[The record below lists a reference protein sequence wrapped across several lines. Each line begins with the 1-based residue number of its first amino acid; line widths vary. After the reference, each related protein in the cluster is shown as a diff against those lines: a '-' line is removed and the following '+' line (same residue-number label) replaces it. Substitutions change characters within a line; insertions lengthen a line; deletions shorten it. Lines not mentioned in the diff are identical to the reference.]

1 MPIDP
6 NIPLSYRPPEI
17 QNPLDAA
24 GKVMNLQH
32 MLQQTEV
39 GKQTL
44 QENDLKLSEMRRNL
58 HDELTAREIL
68 SKHPDPK
75 AAMKELYQRI
85 GQNASK
91 YVTAYANEATAL
103 SKLDEAGLDQAAKK
117 LSYLGNSVFSLKDVD
132 EEKKPAAYQQV
143 LKTLVQGGIIK
154 QEDIGQSIPA
164 EYPGDEVV
172 DLFGKIAMSTKDQIA
187 AQTARIR
194 AESYGNRVESLN
206 AAALTKGQ
214 IDLGKLELEA
224 QELQRKIRS
233 DSALDE
239 RERSRIQNT
248 LDVAL
253 KNIYLR
259 KQEEEGR
266 NKRAKEAEE
275 GKTNRQE
282 SHDAA
287 VSKRQQM
294 LLEKGF
300 TPNQVA
306 LAWSAAFKATGAEDL
321 EDLDDDDVAA
331 LNALAESFLQLQQP
345 QLGTQPGGFLGLGTS
360 TTVQPGPQVNPRNT
374 IHSTGPVN
382 TTTNPPQP
390 TSQQN
395 TLPLEIINQMKV
407 GVRTTLSDGSV
418 WIKNADGTVTK
429 AK

>member
-1 MPIDP
+1 MPIDA
-6 NIPLSYRPPEI
+6 NLPLSYRPPEI

-39 GKQTL
+39 GNQTL
-44 QENDLKLSEMRRNL
+44 QENELKLTEMKRNL
-58 HDELTAREIL
+58 HDELTAREVL

-154 QEDIGQSIPA
+154 QEDIGRSIPA

-172 DLFGKIAMSTKDQIA
+172 DLFGKIAMSTKDQVA

-266 NKRAKEAEE
+266 NKRAKETEE
-275 GKTNRQE
+275 GKTKRQE

-345 QLGTQPGGFLGLGTS
+345 QLGTKPGGFLGLGTD
-360 TTVQPGPQVNPRNT
+360 TTVQPGPQVNPRNKV
-374 IHSTGPVN
+374 H
-382 TTTNPPQP
+382 TTAPQSP
-390 TSQQN
+390 ATPAQQN
-395 TLPLEIINQMKV
+395 TLPQEIINQMKV
-407 GVRTTLSDGSV
+407 GVRSTLNDGSV
-418 WIKNADGTVTK
+418 WIKSADGKVTK
-429 AK
+429 EK